1 MPVVMCFSSFK
12 FQIREKSGTVKCH
25 MECLERDSPHC
36 KMFLR
41 LQIKEKVPLFLFY
54 KYRHQE
60 MKRSASVIHGKIIID
75 FSGCSISPIAV

>member
-1 MPVVMCFSSFK
+1 MPVVKCFFSFK
-12 FQIREKSGTVKCH
+12 FQIREKSGDVKYH

-54 KYRHQE
+54 KYQE